1 MDCFQQ
7 SIQTQESADTGSIL
21 PLYNIAI
28 QYGKQ
33 KNYFAQY
40 KTFEFV
46 LKAVENQVRD
56 RSCTQSMIPET
67 ATTIPTPLQVMY
79 MMGQC
84 GMKQRNYDFAN
95 AAYQYILGFLI
106 NDTNV
111 RFITH
116 TNFRTINVGERYM
129 V

>member
-1 MDCFQQ
+1 MNYFQQ
-7 SIQTQESADTGSIL
+7 SIRTQESSNTGSIL

-46 LKAVENQVRD
+46 LKAMEDKPRERKSTGV
-56 RSCTQSMIPET
+56 MIPET
-67 ATTIPTPLQVMY
+67 TNTIPTPLQVMY

-84 GMKQRNYDFAN
+84 GMKQKNYEFAN
-95 AAYQYILGFLI
+95 AAYQYILDFLI

-111 RFITH
+111 RFNTPTLI
-116 TNFRTINVGERYM
+116 IE
-129 V
+129 